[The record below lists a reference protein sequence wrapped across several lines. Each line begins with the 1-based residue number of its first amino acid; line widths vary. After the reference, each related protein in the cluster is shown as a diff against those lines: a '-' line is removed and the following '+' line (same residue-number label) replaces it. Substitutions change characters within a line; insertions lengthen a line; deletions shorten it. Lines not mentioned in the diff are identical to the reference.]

1 MPAVVDHEKRRQQ
14 IAGIAADLISR
25 VGLDALTMREIAAAA
40 GYSTTIV
47 THYFASK
54 RDLLLYTYR
63 ASASNAQG
71 RVNTVLARDP
81 CDLKGSIE
89 ALLPLDEARLQDW
102 KVYLAFW
109 QIALVDPDFSAEQ
122 RAQANNA
129 RNILQGVLVA
139 RAQAGLVPADQV
151 DTLARR
157 LLVCVVGM
165 AVQAVFDPVD
175 WSGDGQ
181 RAFLDAELR
190 ALVGAD

>member
-71 RVNTVLARDP
+71 RVNAVLARDP

-89 ALLPLDEARLQDW
+89 ALLPLDEA
-102 KVYLAFW
+102 
-109 QIALVDPDFSAEQ
+109 
-122 RAQANNA
+122 
-129 RNILQGVLVA
+129 
-139 RAQAGLVPADQV
+139 
-151 DTLARR
+151 
-157 LLVCVVGM
+157 
-165 AVQAVFDPVD
+165 
-175 WSGDGQ
+175 
-181 RAFLDAELR
+181 
-190 ALVGAD
+190 